1 MQIYDPT
8 VTGPERS
15 STRANALANLE
26 GKTIGVL
33 ENGKLNAA
41 LLLEETGALFAAR
54 HGCKILPTYSK
65 VNASAPAPAET
76 LARVTQ
82 EVDLMITGL
91 GD

>member
-8 VTGPERS
+8 VPVPERNHA
-15 STRANALANLE
+15 RAPALDSLE

-41 LLLEETGALFAAR
+41 NILGETAALFEAR
-54 HGCKILPTYSK
+54 HGCKIVPLYSK
-65 VNASAPAPAET
+65 NNASAPAPPET
-76 LARVTQ
+76 LARITK
-82 EVDLMITGL
+82 EVDLLITGI